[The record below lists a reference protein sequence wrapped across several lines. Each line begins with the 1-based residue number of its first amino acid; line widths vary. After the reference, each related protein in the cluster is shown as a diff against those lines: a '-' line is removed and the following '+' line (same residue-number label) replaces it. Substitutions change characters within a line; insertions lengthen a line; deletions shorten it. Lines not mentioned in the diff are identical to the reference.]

1 MKKEIEKALSEFK
14 KRGDCDN
21 YKVIMI
27 GARIDPVNIDENLD
41 TNLVDG
47 FEKLSMEVFVGAS
60 TSLDGDGDVLT
71 MYQKVET
78 FDKTDN
84 NKVDSFVDLASYY
97 AKAYEENFYVEVSE
111 LGSIRFFTP
120 MTPYMSEF
128 DYFKVA
134 VEESK
139 KDGWIY
145 GGIVF
150 RVPII
155 L

>member
-1 MKKEIEKALSEFK
+1 MKREIEMAISEFK
-14 KRGDCDN
+14 ERSDCDN

-27 GARIDPVNIDENLD
+27 GARIDPVNIDENPD
-41 TNLVDG
+41 SNPVDG
-47 FEKLSMEVFVGAS
+47 FEKLRMEVFVGAS

-97 AKAYEENFYVEVSE
+97 AKAYEENFHVEVSE
-111 LGSIRFFTP
+111 LGSIRFFTH
-120 MTPYMSEF
+120 MNLSEF